1 MQLQVPWYV
10 NRTWTSIAF
19 VKGKQLAMPFFTQVA
34 DWKAFLKK
42 ATWPSWWHHSPNFIY
57 QGISSM
63 EHLPTYRIIKLKKW
77 KGLIFP
83 YWNLASKFWVILKN
97 GNLGFCFANFWWSRQ
112 TFREKM
118 KVLLMISKNGAWES
132 IGFEWIRFT
141 CLPSVKIIKCHKSI
155 TKSPSHSRR
164 QLNL

>member
-42 ATWPSWWHHSPNFIY
+42 ATWPSWWHHSPNFID

-63 EHLPTYRIIKLKKW
+63 ELLPTYRIIKFKKW
-77 KGLIFP
+77 KGMIFLW
-83 YWNLASKFWVILKN
+83 WNLVSKFWVILKN
-97 GNLGFCFANFWWSRQ
+97 GKWDFALETFGDSGKSSSTFYFWWYLKIVSGNAL
-112 TFREKM
+112 
-118 KVLLMISKNGAWES
+118 VSKGLDLHV
-132 IGFEWIRFT
+132 F
-141 CLPSVKIIKCHKSI
+141 PV
-155 TKSPSHSRR
+155 
-164 QLNL
+164 